1 MLSGTHVSLKDL
13 MMLSSKP
20 NHKRLS
26 PIHRSRKPQGEQTS
40 RFRGRGVDFS
50 EVRAYEPGDDIRT
63 IDWKVTAR
71 TNKPHTKL
79 FREEQEQN
87 TLVLVDQR
95 QNMFFGSQIRLK
107 SVAAA
112 EAAALAAW
120 SANRRNHR
128 VGGVVIGNNGFTLH
142 KPKQNQK
149 ALAKYLSDIA
159 SFNQALQAKYQA
171 TSNNEL
177 RKSLKQLCQLRPR
190 DTKIFL
196 ISDYLNSSSVWEEA
210 FIKLGYQNEL
220 KVIHIYDPLEE
231 RLPEK
236 GRYTVTDGNI
246 RYRFDSDNTKTI
258 ARYHKDFTANQIAI
272 KNLCLKF
279 GIAYQFIPT
288 NDPIDKFRWS

>member
-1 MLSGTHVSLKDL
+1 MLSGTHVSLNDL
-13 MMLSSKP
+13 MMLGSKP

-26 PIHRSRKPQGEQTS
+26 PAHRSRKPQGEQTS

-95 QNMFFGSQIRLK
+95 QSMFFGSRIRLK

-120 SANRRNHR
+120 SAQRRNHR
-128 VGGVVIGNNGFTLH
+128 VGGVVVGNSSFTLR
-142 KPKQNQK
+142 KPKQNAK
-149 ALAKYLSDIA
+149 ALARYLSDIA
-159 SFNQALQAKYQA
+159 AFNQALKAKYQSA
-171 TSNNEL
+171 TNNEL
-177 RKSLKQLCQLRPR
+177 IKSLKQLFQLRPR

-220 KVIHIYDPLEE
+220 RAIHIYDPLEQQ
-231 RLPEK
+231 LPEK
-236 GRYTVTDGNI
+236 GRYTVTDGNT
-246 RYRFDSDNTKTI
+246 RHRFDSGNAKTI
-258 ARYHKDFTANQIAI
+258 NHYQKDFTANQIAI
-272 KNLCLKF
+272 KNLCVRF
-279 GIAYQFIPT
+279 GISYQFIPT
-288 NDPIDKFRWS
+288 DDPIDQFDWS